1 MVTDKLLIG
10 FHVLDDRKL
19 SRFYGGER
27 KEGKLI
33 LKVWKFMYFNF
44 TERKVRNISL
54 SDLVNSDIYLAGLNI
69 DYNSI
74 PDNAEFI
81 RLNIYGEDKES
92 ANNGNKTEYPLI
104 LDGKVIKYK
113 GDRSHLACM
122 LFRFIGSELD
132 LVIDLTRKAFGLGI
146 GFDNLYYL
154 DRFSFLNTNYSNY
167 ESYRC
172 FNVSIKELDTSRT
185 FEAKQGFYKLFKG
198 TNLVFISDNLDK
210 VVVLESD
217 ADNIR
222 INRTFFWTL

>member
-1 MVTDKLLIG
+1 MVTDKILVG

-33 LKVWKFMYFNF
+33 LKVWKFMYFDF

-122 LFRFIGSELD
+122 LFRFIGS
-132 LVIDLTRKAFGLGI
+132 
-146 GFDNLYYL
+146 
-154 DRFSFLNTNYSNY
+154 
-167 ESYRC
+167 
-172 FNVSIKELDTSRT
+172 
-185 FEAKQGFYKLFKG
+185 
-198 TNLVFISDNLDK
+198 
-210 VVVLESD
+210 
-217 ADNIR
+217 
-222 INRTFFWTL
+222 

>member
-1 MVTDKLLIG
+1 MITDKILVG

-33 LKVWKFMYFNF
+33 LKVWKFMYFDF

-104 LDGKVIKYK
+104 LDGKVIKK
-113 GDRSHLACM
+113 SN
-122 LFRFIGSELD
+122 
-132 LVIDLTRKAFGLGI
+132 IDSI
-146 GFDNLYYL
+146 LYYL
-154 DRFSFLNTNYSNY
+154 YNSAYYIPKDLKDKVEKHSVNKNNL
-167 ESYRC
+167 SYRDSL
-172 FNVSIKELDTSRT
+172 FDFIRNNKDEMISILVKSGLSID
-185 FEAKQGFYKLFKG
+185 FYG
-198 TNLVFISDNLDK
+198 G
-210 VVVLESD
+210 
-217 ADNIR
+217 
-222 INRTFFWTL
+222 